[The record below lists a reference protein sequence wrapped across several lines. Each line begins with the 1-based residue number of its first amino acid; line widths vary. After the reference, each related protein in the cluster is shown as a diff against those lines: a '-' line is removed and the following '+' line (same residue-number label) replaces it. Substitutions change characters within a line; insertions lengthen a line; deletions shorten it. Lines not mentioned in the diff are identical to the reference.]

1 MVIWDSGT
9 YDAEKFQD
17 DEVIVNLHGRKISGR
32 YALIQTQGDQWL
44 AHRMKDQN
52 VFDFDTIAPM
62 LATHG
67 SVSALKASQWAFEGK
82 WDGYRLLVE
91 VDHGTLRVRSR
102 RGREVTGEYRELRS
116 LAKALEEH
124 HAVLDGEA
132 VVLDKR
138 GVPNF
143 HEMQNRGKSAR
154 VEFWTFDL
162 LYLDGRSLLRARY
175 RDRRKLLEMPSPAVL
190 SPFPSCCPATATKRC
205 GSPPS
210 AVGRA

>member
-1 MVIWDSGT
+1 
-9 YDAEKFQD
+9 
-17 DEVIVNLHGRKISGR
+17 
-32 YALIQTQGDQWL
+32 
-44 AHRMKDQN
+44 MKDQN

-143 HEMQNRGKSAR
+143 HEMQNRGKERAGRILGVRPALPRRPLAAAGPLPRSAKT
-154 VEFWTFDL
+154 V
-162 LYLDGRSLLRARY
+162 GNAGLRR
-175 RDRRKLLEMPSPAVL
+175 
-190 SPFPSCCPATATKRC
+190 
-205 GSPPS
+205 
-210 AVGRA
+210 